1 MAQYK
6 VPQDVEADD
15 KLLGPFTFRQFIY
28 LIVAAG
34 LIALAWALFQVFP
47 LLVIIPVPLI
57 LFFGALA
64 LPLKKDQPMETY
76 LAAIVSYYL
85 KPRKRTWE
93 PGQPESTIRIT
104 APKII
109 EAPRTRDISQ
119 EEATHRL
126 SFLAEIVD
134 SEGHAIKGNTSSP
147 IREEVYAEANSTT
160 DMFEAAMLPSSGLE
174 QKIQDESAARHAEA
188 IERMRAAIES
198 AETINPADASITKFN
213 EPKPTIST
221 TTSDVVVT
229 PMSAPIPQATP
240 QPQSPTTIP
249 PPTSQTPPPSVA
261 ADITPAPQL
270 NNLAYDDK
278 LSVATIEKEAKRI
291 QQKHD
296 DEVYIS
302 LH

>member
-76 LAAIVSYYL
+76 LAAIVSFYL

-93 PGQPESTIRIT
+93 TGQPESTIQIT
-104 APKII
+104 APKKV
-109 EAPRTRDISQ
+109 EAPRARDISQ
-119 EEATHRL
+119 EEASHRL

-134 SEGHAIKGNTSSP
+134 TEGHAIKGFTSP
-147 IREEVYAEANSTT
+147 IKEEVYAEANSTA
-160 DMFEAAMLPSSGLE
+160 DMFETASLASNNLE
-174 QKIQDESAARHAEA
+174 KIIQNEAETRHEEA
-188 IERMRAAIES
+188 IKQMRAAIED
-198 AETINPADASITKFN
+198 AETLHATDTSIAKFSG
-213 EPKPTIST
+213 PKPAITAPASSPVIVET
-221 TTSDVVVT
+221 NT
-229 PMSAPIPQATP
+229 PAPAAEATP
-240 QPQSPTTIP
+240 QPEPPQNVVVQPT
-249 PPTSQTPPPSVA
+249 PPTPEPS
-261 ADITPAPQL
+261 PQL
-270 NNLAYDDK
+270 NSLAYDDK
-278 LSVATIEKEAKRI
+278 LSIATIEKEAKRL
-291 QQKHD
+291 QKKHD
-296 DEVYIS
+296 DEVYVS